1 MPRAVKDQPPEHGTR
16 HRGRRWI
23 VAARFVNGIK
33 SVPAWWEGLGGPGL
47 AQQTFER
54 HEAEEWMHDKA

>member
-1 MPRAVKDQPPEHGTR
+1 M
-16 HRGRRWI
+16 
-23 VAARFVNGIK
+23 AARFVNGIK